1 MMNRIKEE
9 KLFFGVI
16 GGILLVLLVWNSM
29 VRSSLREDIDRAAG
43 QLNMNR
49 GELRTLSEGGSVG
62 EEQLTPARESMQDV
76 NVKLTRLAERVKYV
90 RDPRF
95 EVPKDQTA
103 MNYFNHR
110 RILGKELAEKATK
123 KVIGW
128 NPSIGQLGFK
138 GEQVLDEQ
146 ADEYLIRL
154 DLVYRVLE
162 ALYDL
167 SGQANLYVQSIEG
180 VNPLVGIDMNSGP
193 VIVRDRFLNKVTVQI
208 RFKSN
213 GLTAFRLV
221 HGLGNPERKNQG
233 ALNIE
238 EFVLDRTDPTVD
250 IVDVTLSVSAI
261 LVDVGKSLEG
271 AP

>member
-9 KLFFGVI
+9 KVFFGVI
-16 GGILLVLLVWNSM
+16 GGMVLVLLVWNSM
-29 VRSSLREDIDRAAG
+29 VRSSMKEDIDRAAG
-43 QLNMNR
+43 KLNMSR
-49 GELRTLSEGGSVG
+49 SKLSELSNKGSVS

-76 NVKLTRLAERVKYV
+76 NVKLTKLAERVKYV

-95 EVPKDQTA
+95 DVPKDQTPT
-103 MNYFNHR
+103 NYFNHR
-110 RILGKELAEKATK
+110 RILAKELSEKATK

-128 NPSIGQLGFK
+128 NPAIGQLGFK

-154 DLVYRVLE
+154 DLIYRVLE

-167 SGQANLYVQSIEG
+167 SGQATMYVQGIESI
-180 VNPLVGIDMNSGP
+180 NPLVGVDMNSGP
-193 VIVRDRFLNKVTVQI
+193 AIVKDRFLNKVTVQV

-221 HGLGNPERKNQG
+221 HALGNPERKNQG

-238 EFVLDRTDPTVD
+238 EFVMERSDPTVD
-250 IVDVTLSVSAI
+250 LVDVSISVSAI
-261 LVDVGKSLEG
+261 VVDISKTLEAG
-271 AP
+271 Q